1 MHETYLITPGSVP
14 FDAPRGYTS
23 RGQRAQP
30 WEFPASGAAGGIR
43 STPKDMSL
51 FANWLIEHGD
61 FQHGWQDNEA
71 PVPAGYWHNGGTY
84 GYSTMLIIDP
94 QSSKVAFVSNDT
106 EKGTEE
112 LARTIFGEL
121 D

>member
-1 MHETYLITPGSVP
+1 MRRVATPVADKRLNPS
-14 FDAPRGYTS
+14 
-23 RGQRAQP
+23 
-30 WEFPASGAAGGIR
+30 
-43 STPKDMSL
+43 
-51 FANWLIEHGD
+51 N
-61 FQHGWQDNEA
+61 FQHGWQDNKA
-71 PVPAGYWHNGGTY
+71 PIPAGYWHNGGTY